1 LNLQLKNIFIHL
13 KHSAFI
19 KNILIVMSGSALAQ
33 VVGLVL
39 IPLISR
45 LFTPADFGIVGSFYA
60 VVGIIAAGI
69 TLEYSQAIMLPKE
82 KSDSLDLFFISC
94 FATIIITL
102 LCTLACI
109 VAPVT
114 IMGLMKAPGAWVLV
128 LLVFTLLITGFNIAL
143 QSWCV
148 RAKAFKQTS
157 ASQIVRSLSSNGMQ
171 VGFGLFKAGPVG
183 LIISS
188 VLADLFAS
196 INLLRVF
203 LADFKTSAHKTSWH
217 RMKQLAKEY
226 HDFPLYSAS
235 QSVINAISTGLPVLL
250 LTHYFGIAIAGAYA
264 FGIGLLS
271 KPMNLLLTA
280 LRQVLFQKACETDHQ
295 GDSMISL
302 YVKVTVTLFALAFF
316 PSLILFVW
324 APQIFTFIF
333 GAQWHTAGEFARS
346 IILWMLFVFCNLPAV
361 LFARIIR
368 IQRTVFIYDLF
379 LLAGRIV
386 VLVLGGIYL
395 TALQCVML
403 FSIVGAIMNLFLILL
418 VGYNLMKKEGGT
430 TWGNFRNALQTK

>member
-1 LNLQLKNIFIHL
+1 
-13 KHSAFI
+13 
-19 KNILIVMSGSALAQ
+19 
-33 VVGLVL
+33 
-39 IPLISR
+39 
-45 LFTPADFGIVGSFYA
+45 
-60 VVGIIAAGI
+60 
-69 TLEYSQAIMLPKE
+69 
-82 KSDSLDLFFISC
+82 
-94 FATIIITL
+94 
-102 LCTLACI
+102 
-109 VAPVT
+109 
-114 IMGLMKAPGAWVLV
+114 
-128 LLVFTLLITGFNIAL
+128 
-143 QSWCV
+143 
-148 RAKAFKQTS
+148 
-157 ASQIVRSLSSNGMQ
+157 
-171 VGFGLFKAGPVG
+171 
-183 LIISS
+183 
-188 VLADLFAS
+188 
-196 INLLRVF
+196 
-203 LADFKTSAHKTSWH
+203 
-217 RMKQLAKEY
+217 
-226 HDFPLYSAS
+226 
-235 QSVINAISTGLPVLL
+235 
-250 LTHYFGIAIAGAYA
+250 
-264 FGIGLLS
+264 
-271 KPMNLLLTA
+271 
-280 LRQVLFQKACETDHQ
+280 
-295 GDSMISL
+295 MISL